1 MRGDGPGTR
10 TGAAAPGGSEAGG
23 TKSDKRGSDATSSG
37 GTAAGDKS
45 SAPSVEHALKFTP
58 IQSDVDY
65 TQPKPADVA
74 GCKIYAQ
81 KIDGHVGWVV
91 EDAQG
96 AILRRFIDTNGDNQ
110 VDMWCYF
117 KDGLEVYRDI
127 DSDYNRKADQYRW
140 YHTGGSRW
148 GIDKDEDGT
157 IDSWAMISAE
167 EVTAEVIAAMAKNE
181 PERFDR
187 LLLTAAELRT
197 LGLGETKAK
206 ELAEKV
212 AGASSK
218 FREISRQ
225 QKVVR
230 SQSRWTH
237 FSSNPPGIVPAG
249 TNESTKDL
257 QVYENVI
264 AIVQTESE
272 HGQVQIGT
280 LVRVGDVWR
289 VIDAPRP
296 LADGQ
301 QDLASSGFFFRAPQ
315 SSRAQAA
322 AAGAPSA
329 KMQEILTELEK
340 LDAAAGRATTAE
352 QQAQLN
358 AKRADL
364 LERMAAEAGKPEERA
379 AWLRQLADMVSAAVQ
394 SGTYPDGP
402 KRLESLLARL
412 QRSEEG
418 RPVAGYVRFRQI
430 SAEYGLSMQARGA
443 DFAKIQTE
451 WLKKLE
457 QYVAEYPQ
465 SADAA
470 EAMLQLAIAQEFAGQ
485 EQEAKKWYGRIVQ
498 GFPESA
504 TARKAA
510 GARNRLES
518 VGRVLEFQAKSPS
531 GEVVDLAKFRGKTV
545 LIQYWATWCEPCKAD
560 MVLLKELVDKHG
572 RAGFAVIGINLDT
585 ERQAMESH
593 LKENPLPWPQVFEE
607 GGLDSRPA
615 VELGILTLP
624 TMILLDPD
632 GKVVNRNIS
641 VTELAN
647 ELKKLTR

>member
-1 MRGDGPGTR
+1 
-10 TGAAAPGGSEAGG
+10 
-23 TKSDKRGSDATSSG
+23 
-37 GTAAGDKS
+37 
-45 SAPSVEHALKFTP
+45 VEQALKFTP

-65 TQPKPADVA
+65 TQPKPGDIAD
-74 GCKIYAQ
+74 CKISAQ

-96 AILRRFIDTNGDNQ
+96 GILRRFIDTNGDNQ

-127 DSDYNRKADQYRW
+127 DSDFDRKADQYRW
-140 YHTGGSRW
+140 FHTGGSRW

-167 EVTAEVIAAMAKNE
+167 EVTAEVIAAMAKQE
-181 PERFDR
+181 PDRFDR
-187 LLLTAAELRT
+187 LLLTAAELRS
-197 LGLGETKAK
+197 LGLGGAKTK
-206 ELAEKV
+206 ELAEKI
-212 AGASSK
+212 AAASSR
-218 FREISRQ
+218 FRDVSRQ

-230 SQSRWTH
+230 AETKWTH

-249 TNESTKDL
+249 TNDSTKDL
-257 QVYENVI
+257 QVYENAI
-264 AIVQTESE
+264 AITQTGGE

-289 VIDAPRP
+289 VIDAPQP
-296 LADGQ
+296 VTDGQ

-315 SSRAQAA
+315 NNRSQVAA
-322 AAGAPSA
+322 ASAPSA
-329 KMQEILTELEK
+329 KMQEILSELEK

-352 QQAQLN
+352 QQAQFN

-364 LERMAAEAGKPEERA
+364 LERMAGEAGKPEERGG
-379 AWLRQLADMVSAAVQ
+379 WLRQLADMISAAVQ
-394 SGTYPDGP
+394 SGTYPDGA
-402 KRLESLLARL
+402 KRLESLLERL
-412 QRSEEG
+412 QRTQG
-418 RPVAGYVRFRQI
+418 DRQLAAYVRFRQI

-451 WLKKLE
+451 WLKRLE
-457 QYVAEYPQ
+457 QYVGEYPQ
-465 SADAA
+465 SPDAA

-485 EQEAKKWYGRIVQ
+485 EEEAKKWYARIVQ
-498 GFPESA
+498 GFPDTP
-504 TARKAA
+504 TAKKAA
-510 GARNRLES
+510 GARSRLES
-518 VGRVLEFQAKSPS
+518 VGKVLEFQGKSPS
-531 GEVVDLAKFRGKTV
+531 GEVVELAKYRGQIV

-560 MVLLKELVDKHG
+560 MAMLKELVDKYG
-572 RAGFAVIGINLDT
+572 RAGFAVLGINLDNDP
-585 ERQAMESH
+585 QVMASY
-593 LKENPLPWPQVFEE
+593 LKESPLPWAQIFEE

-624 TMILLDPD
+624 TMILVDQN

-641 VTELAN
+641 TTELAN
-647 ELKKLTR
+647 ELKKLAR

>member
-1 MRGDGPGTR
+1 M
-10 TGAAAPGGSEAGG
+10 
-23 TKSDKRGSDATSSG
+23 
-37 GTAAGDKS
+37 
-45 SAPSVEHALKFTP
+45 KFTP

-65 TQPKPADVA
+65 TQPKPGDIA

-96 AILRRFIDTNGDNQ
+96 GILRRFIDTNGDNQ

-127 DSDYNRKADQYRW
+127 DSDFNRKADQYRW
-140 YHTGGSRW
+140 FHTGGSRW
-148 GIDKDEDGT
+148 GIDKDQDGT

-167 EVTAEVIAAMAKNE
+167 EVTADVITAMAKQE
-181 PERFDR
+181 PDRFDR
-187 LLLTAAELRT
+187 LLLTAAELRS
-197 LGLGETKAK
+197 LGLGEAKTK
-206 ELAEKV
+206 ELAEKI
-212 AGASSK
+212 AAASSR
-218 FREISRQ
+218 FRDVSRQ

-230 SQSRWTH
+230 AETKWTH

-249 TNESTKDL
+249 TNDSTKDL

-264 AIVQTESE
+264 AIVQTGGE

-289 VIDAPRP
+289 VIDAPQP
-296 LADGQ
+296 VTDGQ

-315 SSRAQAA
+315 NNRSQVAA
-322 AAGAPSA
+322 ASAPSA
-329 KMQEILTELEK
+329 QMQEILSELEK

-352 QQAQLN
+352 QQAQFN

-364 LERMAAEAGKPEERA
+364 LERMAGEAGKPEERG
-379 AWLRQLADMVSAAVQ
+379 AWLRQLADMISAAVQ
-394 SGTYPDGP
+394 SGTYPDGA
-402 KRLESLLARL
+402 KRLETLLERL
-412 QRSEEG
+412 QKTQGDRQL
-418 RPVAGYVRFRQI
+418 AAYVRFRQI

-451 WLKKLE
+451 WLKRLE
-457 QYVAEYPQ
+457 QYVGEYPQ
-465 SADAA
+465 SPDAA

-485 EQEAKKWYGRIVQ
+485 EEEAKKWYGRIVQ
-498 GFPESA
+498 GFPDTA

-510 GARNRLES
+510 GARSRLES
-518 VGRVLEFQAKSPS
+518 VGKVLEFQGKSPS
-531 GEVVDLAKFRGKTV
+531 GEVVELAKYRGQIV

-560 MVLLKELVDKHG
+560 MAMLKELVDKYG
-572 RAGFAVIGINLDT
+572 RAGFAVLGINLDNDP
-585 ERQAMESH
+585 QAMAGY
-593 LKENPLPWPQVFEE
+593 LKESPLPWTQIFEE

-624 TMILLDPD
+624 TMILVDQN

-641 VTELAN
+641 TTELAN
-647 ELKKLTR
+647 ELKKLAR

>member
-1 MRGDGPGTR
+1 M
-10 TGAAAPGGSEAGG
+10 
-23 TKSDKRGSDATSSG
+23 
-37 GTAAGDKS
+37 
-45 SAPSVEHALKFTP
+45 KFTP
-58 IQSDVDY
+58 IQNDVDY
-65 TQPKPADVA
+65 SQPKPAEIA

-127 DSDYNRKADQYRW
+127 DSDFNRKADQYRW
-140 YHTGGSRW
+140 FHTGGSRW

-167 EVTAEVIAAMAKNE
+167 EVTAEVITAMAKGE

-187 LLLTAAELRT
+187 LLLTAAELRS
-197 LGLGETKAK
+197 LGLGEAKTK
-206 ELAEKV
+206 ELVEKV
-212 AGASSK
+212 AEASSR
-218 FREISRQ
+218 FREVSRQ
-225 QKVVR
+225 QKAVR
-230 SQSRWTH
+230 TETKWTH
-237 FSSNPPGIVPAG
+237 FSSSPPGIVPAG

-264 AIVQTESE
+264 AIVQTGSE

-289 VIDAPRP
+289 VIDAPHP
-296 LADGQ
+296 LSDAQ

-315 SSRAQAA
+315 NSRAQAA
-322 AAGAPSA
+322 AASAPSA
-329 KMQEILTELEK
+329 KMQEILSELEK

-352 QQAQLN
+352 QQVQLN

-379 AWLRQLADMVSAAVQ
+379 AWLRQLADMISAAVQ
-394 SGTYPDGP
+394 SGTYPGGD

-412 QRSEEG
+412 QRTPED
-418 RPVAGYVRFRQI
+418 RQVAGYVRFRQI

-465 SADAA
+465 SQDAG

-485 EQEAKKWYGRIVQ
+485 EEEAKKWYGRIIQ
-498 GFPESA
+498 SFPDTA
-504 TARKAA
+504 TAKKAA
-510 GARNRLES
+510 GARTRLDS
-518 VGRVLEFQAKSPS
+518 VGKVLEFQGKSP
-531 GEVVDLAKFRGKTV
+531 GGAVVDLATYRGKIV
-545 LIQYWATWCEPCKAD
+545 LMQYWATWCEPCKAD
-560 MVLLKELVDKHG
+560 MALLKELVDKYG
-572 RAGFAVIGINLDT
+572 RAGFAVVGINLDT
-585 ERQAMESH
+585 DRQAMAGH
-593 LKENPLPWPQVFEE
+593 LKENPLPWPQIFEE

-615 VELGILTLP
+615 VEMGILTLP
-624 TMILLDPD
+624 TMILVDQD